1 MMKLINVDYI
11 LKALEAFKQSN
22 DTTTFNVGGSRAN
35 DQDRGSLEA
44 RVQGGGHSSN
54 AGER

>member
-1 MMKLINVDYI
+1 MKLINVDYI
-11 LKALEAFKQSN
+11 LKALEAFKQGN
-22 DTTTFNVGGSRAN
+22 DMTTLNVGGSRAN
-35 DQDRGSLEA
+35 EQNRGSLET